1 MTFIPDKVYELTQD
15 RETVT
20 SALAASQTAA
30 VESVAEKLY
39 KNVKR
44 EPSKAK
50 VGDQKLSPADLD
62 RAAQCGKFTSRPSD
76 LFLQV
81 EFTCLS
87 NIRIL
92 IVE

>member
-1 MTFIPDKVYELTQD
+1 MSIISDKVFELIQSKD
-15 RETVT
+15 TVT
-20 SALAASQTAA
+20 SALAASPTAS

-50 VGDQKLSPADLD
+50 VGEQKLTPADLD

-81 EFTCLS
+81 PRTY
-87 NIRIL
+87 I
-92 IVE
+92 